1 MRIRIAKSND
11 NSKVKEA
18 IVRITS
24 ILAALSV
31 TSIFIA
37 VLGLNPFEV
46 YKAMLEG
53 CFGSAYRLEETI
65 IKTIPLLITSLGIAI
80 AFRMKFWNIGAEGQ
94 MIMGAFTATFF
105 ALHFG
110 DFPRPLL
117 LTLMVIAGMIGGG
130 LWGLFAAFLK
140 VKFDANETIVT
151 LMMNYIALK
160 WIVYLQYGPWKDSNS
175 LGFPKIA
182 NFTDNAILPEFLN
195 LHIGWIFA
203 LILVVLAHWFIHYTK
218 KGFEIQVLGE
228 SENTA
233 RYAGMD
239 VGRIILLTL
248 FLSGGIAGLA
258 GMIQA
263 SAVDNTLSIQTT
275 GGVGYTAIIIAWL
288 SNLSAPLA
296 IIVSFLFAI
305 LTQGASYIQTVY
317 QIPQSAAQIIQGMI
331 LCFVL
336 GGEFF
341 TQYKFI
347 VDVKP
352 NKGQL
357 LGKEETHNGF

>member
-1 MRIRIAKSND
+1 MRVRIAKSNETTRAKD
-11 NSKVKEA
+11 A
-18 IVRITS
+18 IVRVTS
-24 ILAALSV
+24 IIAALMV

-37 VLGLNPFEV
+37 ILGLNPLQV

-53 CFGSAYRLEETI
+53 CFGSSYRFEETI

-94 MIMGAFTATFF
+94 MIMGAFLATYV
-105 ALHFG
+105 ALHFSSL
-110 DFPRPLL
+110 PKPIL
-117 LTLMVIAGMIGGG
+117 LTSMVIAGVIGGG
-130 LWGLFAAFLK
+130 LWAFAAAFLK
-140 VKFDANETIVT
+140 TRFNANETIVT

-160 WIVYLQYGPWKDSNS
+160 WIVYLQYGPWKDPNS
-175 LGFPKIA
+175 LGFPKIP
-182 NFTDNAILPEFLN
+182 NFCDSAILPDFLGV
-195 LHIGWIFA
+195 HVGWLFA
-203 LILVVLAHWFIHYTK
+203 LVLVILVHLFIHHTK

-233 RYAGMD
+233 RYAGVD
-239 VGRIILLTL
+239 VNITILLAL

-296 IIVSFLFAI
+296 IVVAFLFAV

-341 TQYKFI
+341 TQYKLIFEL
-347 VDVKP
+347 KP
-352 NKGQL
+352 TRNL
-357 LGKEETHNGF
+357 STVKEEVHNEF